1 MCELKK
7 KALKKKAL
15 TKKALTKKA
24 LAKIMSDQVYIFDTT
39 LRDGEQ
45 APGASMSLSEKI
57 KIAHQ
62 LAKLKV
68 DIIEAGFPISSPQDA
83 ESVRRIA
90 TEVAGPT
97 ICALARA
104 KEADIEAAGKSLAGG
119 ANTRIHT
126 FIATSDIH
134 LEAKFSSPR
143 FGSTMAER
151 RKTVVKMAVD
161 AVTQARTYTDNVEFS
176 AEDAGRTDIGYLCDI
191 IQATI
196 EAGATTINIPD
207 TTGYCIPSEY
217 AEIFKKVIA
226 RLNPPENVIFSTHCH
241 DDLGLAVANSL
252 AGVLA
257 GARQIECTINGIG
270 ERAGNASLEEVVMAM
285 KVRSQRFGLHTG
297 INSKALMESSNLVQV
312 ASGFTVPPNKAIV
325 GKNAFSHEAGI
336 HQHGVLQSRETYEI
350 MRAEDVGQ
358 VAEQIRLGRHS
369 GRHGFF
375 SRLEKMGLQV
385 PVEQR
390 DYLYSRFLSLADQ
403 KKEIFEEDL
412 YNLYHEKRGVE
423 KPEYVLQKMEV
434 SVDTESL
441 ATARVKIYHRRM
453 NVSHTE
459 EAQGDGP
466 VEALYRAINH
476 AVGTAHELVSYS
488 IQSVTE
494 GADAV
499 GVVKVL
505 TGTDN
510 QQFSGE
516 ASSTDVLKA
525 SAEAYLA
532 SLNKLVAGQKD
543 AENES
548 FVSSGIIGSFDRVPR
563 TGKK

>member
-1 MCELKK
+1 
-7 KALKKKAL
+7 
-15 TKKALTKKA
+15 
-24 LAKIMSDQVYIFDTT
+24 MSDQVYIFDTT

-45 APGASMSLSEKI
+45 APGASMSLTEKI

-90 TEVAGPT
+90 AEVKGPT

-104 KEADIEAAGKSLAGG
+104 TEVDIKAAGESLVDGT
-119 ANTRIHT
+119 NTRIHT

-134 LEAKFSSPR
+134 LKAKFSNPR
-143 FGSTMAER
+143 FGQTMPER
-151 RKTVVKMAVD
+151 RKKVIEMAVD

-176 AEDAGRTDIGYLCDI
+176 AEDAGRTDIGYLCEI
-191 IQATI
+191 IQAI
-196 EAGATTINIPD
+196 IDAGATTINIPD

-217 AEIFKKVIA
+217 ADIFKQVIG
-226 RLNPPENVIFSTHCH
+226 RLKPSKDIIFSTHCH

-270 ERAGNASLEEVVMAM
+270 ERAGNASLEEIVMAM
-285 KVRSQRFGLHTG
+285 TVRSQRFDLHTN
-297 INSKALMESSNLVQV
+297 INTRALMESSNMVQV
-312 ASGFTVPPNKAIV
+312 ASGFAVPPNKAIV

-336 HQHGVLQSRETYEI
+336 HQHGVLQSRDTYEI

-358 VAEQIRLGRHS
+358 TAEQIRLGRHS

-375 SRLEKMGLQV
+375 SRLDKMGLDV
-385 PVEQR
+385 PEEQR
-390 DYLYSRFLSLADQ
+390 DYLYARFLSLADQ

-412 YNLYHEKRGVE
+412 YNLYHEKRSVD
-423 KPEYVLQKMEV
+423 KLEYILEKMEV
-434 SVDTESL
+434 SVETDSQASAKVT
-441 ATARVKIYHRRM
+441 VFHRRM
-453 NVSHTE
+453 NESHIE
-459 EAQGDGP
+459 SAKGDGP

-505 TGTDN
+505 TGTGN
-510 QQFSGE
+510 QQFTGE
-516 ASSTDVLKA
+516 ARSTDVLKA

-532 SLNKLVAGQKD
+532 SLNKLVAGQQD
-543 AENES
+543 AENQN
-548 FVSSGIIGSFDRVPR
+548 FIASGIIDSFDRIQETNR
-563 TGKK
+563 